1 MGESFSNFGIIAGII
16 AVILNVILFFKV
28 WGMTNDVAK
37 IARILERKESSK
49 TGESSSYDISVGDK
63 VYIKSKK
70 KSSRVVSIRHGLY
83 ECEGDTI
90 DGWIERGDLEKV

>member
-1 MGESFSNFGIIAGII
+1 MSESFSNFGIIAGII

-37 IARILERKESSK
+37 IARILERKESNK
-49 TGESSSYDISVGDK
+49 TGQSNSYDISVGDK

-70 KSSRVVSIRHGLY
+70 RNSRVVSIRNGLY
-83 ECEGDTI
+83 ECEGDSI
-90 DGWIERGDLEKV
+90 DGWIERSDLEKL